1 MGFDYAFFALLFAV
15 ATTLAPAD
23 AREVTL
29 VNGAHPDETLV
40 WTRGED
46 ARWALTVNGRDVGH
60 FRRDGAMVV
69 HETGQRAP
77 DRFPIASLV
86 DPDSLRRGAT
96 RLPTKGG
103 SRRSRPRTPA
113 WPASPSR
120 GGGDSARPRSSRRRG
135 SAPPRDGGPPRWGAP
150 GPGDAPA
157 RTAAPPAARPPGAWG
172 GRTPPP
178 ARARSARSPAPAR
191 ARRADPSRARTRRP
205 GPGPGRARRGRTRGD
220 PPSHIPAGTEPSA
233 TGALRHPDGTVARRN
248 P

>member
-96 RLPTKGG
+96 RLPTKGSFAPAVITV
-103 SRRSRPRTPA
+103 SRQGGRVELSDASREVLYVPLLLRSR
-113 WPASPSR
+113 
-120 GGGDSARPRSSRRRG
+120 
-135 SAPPRDGGPPRWGAP
+135 
-150 GPGDAPA
+150 
-157 RTAAPPAARPPGAWG
+157 
-172 GRTPPP
+172 
-178 ARARSARSPAPAR
+178 
-191 ARRADPSRARTRRP
+191 
-205 GPGPGRARRGRTRGD
+205 
-220 PPSHIPAGTEPSA
+220 
-233 TGALRHPDGTVARRN
+233 
-248 P
+248 